1 MPKYCFLA
9 VFTLIFLII
18 SGPAR
23 AEQVN
28 FTVTVTDGPQ
38 SGDIFTGSFTYDAT
52 TLGMTGFAPLLSLAF
67 TDPAWSG
74 DTLSSPGVN
83 SSSNVFAAAVPPVET
98 FFFFAPGTGTDD
110 AFNIDGLSFEYGTT
124 TSFGDAFG
132 VPDLGHGTVSYGTP
146 FSGAP
151 EPGSLVLLGTGLLGL
166 IGVARRQ
173 FARG

>member
-9 VFTLIFLII
+9 VLTLIFAVIPG
-18 SGPAR
+18 SVR
-23 AEQVN
+23 ADQVN
-28 FTVTVTDGPQ
+28 FTVAVTDGPQ

-52 TLGMTGFAPLLSLAF
+52 TLGMTGFAPVLSLTF

-74 DTLSSPGVN
+74 DTVSSPGVN
-83 SSSNVFAAAVPPVET
+83 SSSNAHTAFSPPVQL

-110 AFNIDGLSFEYGTT
+110 AFDIDGLDFEYGTT
-124 TSFGDAFG
+124 TGFGDAFG
-132 VPDLGHGTVSYGTP
+132 VPDLGHGTVTYGTP
-146 FSGAP
+146 FSSAP

-166 IGVARRQ
+166 IGIARRP